1 MLASGSFPSVRA
13 ADLPAGVDHQR
24 ADPALVSFVV
34 SFGYVRNRSECPTED
49 GQPRSRTVA
58 TYAVPR
64 RADLESVLA
73 ATGERKGP
81 LISSAPEAFS
91 RAIVRVGSR
100 IVTDRGTMARRRD

>member
-58 TYAVPR
+58 TYAVPAAQTWKACWQLPVNVRGRSLAVRLR
-64 RADLESVLA
+64 RLA
-73 ATGERKGP
+73 GR
-81 LISSAPEAFS
+81 S
-91 RAIVRVGSR
+91 
-100 IVTDRGTMARRRD
+100 